1 MLFADLTDDMDD
13 MIMSSLNDGEGD
25 YFDSAGIP
33 VAQGIELIIDRNL
46 QHAGPDGVF
55 LSTAVGITC
64 RNAQVGAVNRGGL
77 FVIGSD
83 RFVVETII
91 ADDGHM
97 LTAACMES
105 P

>member
-1 MLFADLTDDMDD
+1 MA
-13 MIMSSLNDGEGD
+13 SLNDGSGD
-25 YFDSAGIP
+25 YRDANGR
-33 VAQGIELIIDRNL
+33 VALGIELIIDRNL

>member
-1 MLFADLTDDMDD
+1 MAFADLVNDIDAML
-13 MIMSSLNDGEGD
+13 MSSLNDGKGD

-46 QHAGPDGVF
+46 QQAGPDGVF
-55 LSTAVGITC
+55 LSNAVGITC
-64 RNAQVGAVNRGGL
+64 RNVEVGGVNRGGL
-77 FVIGSD
+77 FVIGGD